1 MWEAEEPIEFPS
13 RPELEELKTGEMI
26 KKEAP
31 GWDEFTPSE
40 VKEEPVEFTYRPELA
55 NVNRTLGL
63 PDGPELE
70 ELMAAEM
77 IKEEAPGWDEFMPR
91 KVKEERVKSTYRPEL
106 GDVNRTRG
114 LPD

>member
-1 MWEAEEPIEFPS
+1 MGRVHAE
-13 RPELEELKTGEMI
+13 RGQ
-26 KKEAP
+26 
-31 GWDEFTPSE
+31 GG
-40 VKEEPVEFTYRPELA
+40 VEFTYRPELA

-91 KVKEERVKSTYRPEL
+91 KVKEERVESTYRPEL
-106 GDVNRTRG
+106 ADVNRTRG
-114 LPD
+114 LPDKAKEELLEQGTALPDARIEAN